1 MPRRIEL
8 AYYKFFRW
16 YNRCQTV
23 IRRFYLFNKIK
34 EKGMVLYDIPF
45 PVHVLAR
52 KSLTKAEAFS
62 QATGARLRQWYA
74 DALESLG
81 PDASTE
87 QPEDLAISHALPGV

>member
-1 MPRRIEL
+1 M
-8 AYYKFFRW
+8 
-16 YNRCQTV
+16 
-23 IRRFYLFNKIK
+23 IRLPIFSVFIPAFGRQFSGSSITAFTAKAC
-34 EKGMVLYDIPF
+34 DI

-52 KSLTKAEAFS
+52 KILTKAEAFS